1 MKLIK
6 RIPFQMFILNLI
18 ASIVCVTGVLVVRYT
33 MNEISAGYKHSIE
46 ENVRD
51 RLNMS
56 DLCRMM
62 GRHHIILSWHTLTDS
77 SEEKQLYEEKAT
89 LLQQDI
95 MDKLDEM
102 IENISLNEEEQ
113 LFHTVYSNT
122 VSYFSNADNV
132 FKMSR
137 EGNNDTAKYYI
148 TSYLAD
154 SIDEITDDI
163 DLMDEY
169 IAKQMNATS
178 DKIEHSIYIA
188 KISEKICIFSM
199 CLVMAICIILC
210 TSITSRL
217 EKYKNELEK
226 ENELKTQ
233 TLIWHNHRMLAIQ
246 ENAIIGMAGLI
257 ESRDQDTGEHVK
269 RTSRYVELLAHAAQ
283 KAGYCTDILTDDYTE
298 LLIKAAPMH
307 DIGKIAVSDA
317 ILQKPGRLTEEEFEA
332 MKKHTTAGGRI
343 IVEVMSNIEEKRYID
358 IATQVAEAHHEKW
371 DGSGYPKGL
380 KGDEIPIGA
389 RIMAVADVFDALVSK
404 RCYKEPMPMDKAFDI
419 IRESSGSHFD
429 PELAGL
435 FCGIRREVEA
445 VHGQ

>member
-178 DKIEHSIYIA
+178 EKIEHSIYIA

-317 ILQKPGRLTEEEFEA
+317 ILQKPGRLTDEEFEE

-419 IRESSGSHFD
+419 IRESGGSHFD